1 MRKGNA
7 METNAVSRRSFLGLG
22 AAAVAAGAG
31 VIAAPRAASA
41 DIVGD
46 TTGYVPDF
54 MNPPA
59 AVDES
64 TVTETVEC
72 EVCVVGIGLAGVCA
86 LREAAEQGAKVV
98 GIEKGPDVG
107 YRSGEF
113 GTFGSE
119 IHKQLGIE

>member
-1 MRKGNA
+1 

-31 VIAAPRAASA
+31 MIAAPRAASA

-86 LREAAEQGAKVV
+86 LREAAERIKANKWLLEHADITVKDPN
-98 GIEKGPDVG
+98 EAPAA
-107 YRSGEF
+107 E
-113 GTFGSE
+113 
-119 IHKQLGIE
+119 